1 MSGWAMA
8 SDAKMKLQPVR
19 GTQDILPEL
28 ARAFRVIDSLA
39 CEKANLYGYE
49 EIHTPIF
56 EFSEVFHRTLGET
69 SDMVS
74 KETYTFLDRGGDSL
88 TLRPEGTAG
97 IARAFI
103 TNGLA
108 QNLPL
113 KFYYSGP
120 MFRYERPQ
128 KGRYRQFHQIGVECL
143 GLETPAADVEC
154 LALAH
159 DILGAVGLH
168 GRVKLEI
175 NSLGDSESRQKHR
188 DLLVEYLKDYE
199 SQLSADSKVRLHKNP
214 LRILDSKDEGDKKII
229 ANAPALQSC
238 LNQASKDFFAQVL
251 AGLDVLKIAYQVN
264 DRLVRGIDYYTHT
277 VFEFVST
284 ELGAQGTVLA
294 GGRYDGL
301 IETMG
306 GQRTPGVGW
315 ASGMER
321 LALLLP
327 PEKSQSRIYD
337 VAVIAADSSA
347 EMKCLRLAHELRL
360 AQMKTELIPGGN
372 VGKKMKRA
380 NKIGARFALIIG
392 ESEVQAQS
400 VTVKNLLTGEQKLVR
415 DAELLQT
422 LKS

>member
-1 MSGWAMA
+1 MS
-8 SDAKMKLQPVR
+8 SDAKPKLQPAR
-19 GTQDILPEL
+19 GTQDILPEM
-28 ARAFRVIDSLA
+28 ARAFRVIDRLA

-49 EIHTPIF
+49 EIDTPIF

-74 KETYTFLDRGGDSL
+74 KETYTFADRGGDSL

-128 KGRYRQFHQIGVECL
+128 KGRYRQFHQLGVECL

-154 LALAH
+154 LALAY
-159 DILGAVGLH
+159 DILSTIGL
-168 GRVKLEI
+168 RDQVQLEI
-175 NSLGDSESRQKHR
+175 NSLGDGESRQKHR
-188 DLLVEYLKDYE
+188 DLLMEYLKDFE

-214 LRILDSKDEGDKKII
+214 LRILDSKDEGDKKIV
-229 ANAPALQSC
+229 ANAPPLRDC

-251 AGLDVLKIAYQVN
+251 AGLDTLRIGYKIN

-277 VFEFVST
+277 VFEFVTT

-301 IETMG
+301 IEQMG
-306 GQRTPGVGW
+306 GPRTPGVGW
-315 ASGMER
+315 ASGIER
-321 LALLLP
+321 LALLL
-327 PEKSQSRIYD
+327 EADKAKAKAFD
-337 VAVIAADSSA
+337 VAVISADATA
-347 EMKCLRLAHELRL
+347 EQKCLRLAHELRIADL
-360 AQMKTELIPGGN
+360 KVELIPGNN

-380 NKIGARFALIIG
+380 NKIGARFAIIIG
-392 ESEVQAQS
+392 DLEMKSQS
-400 VTVKNLLTGEQKLVR
+400 ATVKDLISGEQKLIK
-415 DAELLQT
+415 DEDLIKTIKL
-422 LKS
+422 

>member
-1 MSGWAMA
+1 MN
-8 SDAKMKLQPVR
+8 SDAKSKLQPVR
-19 GTQDILPEL
+19 GTQDILPDL
-28 ARAFRVIDSLA
+28 ARAFRVIDAIA

-74 KETYTFLDRGGDSL
+74 KETYTFQDRGGDSL

-128 KGRYRQFHQIGVECL
+128 KGRYRQFHQLGVECL

-154 LALAH
+154 IALAY
-159 DILGAVGLH
+159 DILGAVGLQ
-168 GRVKLEI
+168 GKVSLEI
-175 NSLGDSESRQKHR
+175 NSLGDTESRQKHR
-188 DLLVEYLKDYE
+188 DLLVEFLKDYE
-199 SQLSADSKVRLHKNP
+199 SQLSEDSKIRLHKNP
-214 LRILDSKDEGDKKII
+214 LRILDSKDEGDKKIV
-229 ANAPALQSC
+229 AGAPALREC
-238 LNQASKDFFAQVL
+238 LNEASKDFFAQVL
-251 AGLDVLKIAYQVN
+251 AGLETLQISYNVTDS
-264 DRLVRGIDYYTHT
+264 LVRGIDYYTHT
-277 VFEFVST
+277 VFEFVTT

-301 IETMG
+301 IEQMG
-306 GQRTPGVGW
+306 GNRTPGVGW
-315 ASGMER
+315 ASGIER
-321 LALLLP
+321 LALLLAADKNQP
-327 PEKSQSRIYD
+327 KTFD
-337 VAVIAADSSA
+337 VAVISADPSA
-347 EMKCLRLAHELRL
+347 EQKCLRLAHELRIGDL
-360 AQMKTELIPGGN
+360 KVELIPGNN

-392 ESEVQAQS
+392 ESELQTNS
-400 VTVKNLLTGEQKLVR
+400 ITVKNLTSGEQKLVK
-415 DAELLQT
+415 DSELFQT